1 VIGGDDDSV
10 SLWPDAAARRDAK
23 FLAAA
28 SGWCRQLLNSADRI
42 MTAPDQRVLITD
54 KLSAAG
60 LQILQDTPGI
70 EVVNRSGLSAE
81 EVREALREV
90 DGIVIRSGTRLTAE
104 ILDGQERLKVIV
116 RAGVGVDNVDLDA
129 ATRNGIVVMNT
140 PAGNTTSTAE
150 HAFAMMMSLS
160 RNIPQASARMHD
172 GGWDKKLFNG
182 SQLAGKTLAVIGL
195 GRIGITLAKRALA
208 FEMKVIGYDPFLSE
222 ERAREFGI
230 TLYREVDELI
240 DKCDFITVHTPL
252 TDETRGLINAERIER
267 MRPGVRI
274 INCARGG
281 IVDEADLVAG
291 VQSGKVAG
299 AALDVFV
306 EEPLAADSPLRSCE
320 SIVLTPHLGA
330 STAEAQEAVAIEAAD
345 IITAFLVNN
354 EVRHAIN
361 MAPISGPELEE
372 SRAYLALGYR
382 LGLLQSQL
390 LSQRFKSAGLQ
401 EAVIRYRGE
410 VAEKKTRLIT
420 AAYVAGLMSSGL
432 DEPANIIN
440 AETIARERGIKIT
453 ESSSRESGDFAS
465 LVSTKLIT
473 DNGEFDV
480 AGTIFGNQYL
490 RLVRIDGFPIEAY
503 LDGHLLIYRHLDKP
517 GLIGFIGT
525 VCGSH
530 GVNISDM
537 ALGRESSG
545 GEAVAVLNLDS
556 QPSAAVCEEIAG
568 HENVTGVEPVQLPE
582 RGAALPWLD
591 RRK

>member
-1 VIGGDDDSV
+1 
-10 SLWPDAAARRDAK
+10 
-23 FLAAA
+23 
-28 SGWCRQLLNSADRI
+28 
-42 MTAPDQRVLITD
+42 MTATNQRVLITD
-54 KLSAAG
+54 SLSEAG
-60 LQILQDTPGI
+60 LSILEETPGI
-70 EVVNRSGLSAE
+70 EVVNRSGLSPE
-81 EVREALREV
+81 EVRDALRDV

-116 RAGVGVDNVDLDA
+116 RAGVGVDNVDLEA

-160 RNIPQASARMHD
+160 RNIPQASARMHE
-172 GGWDKKLFNG
+172 GGWDKKLFKG

-195 GRIGITLAKRALA
+195 GRIGMTVAMRGLA
-208 FEMKVIGYDPFLSE
+208 FEMDVIGYDPFLSE
-222 ERAREFGI
+222 DRAREFGI
-230 TLYREVDELI
+230 TLYREVDDLI
-240 DKCDFITVHTPL
+240 DKCDFISVHTPL

-274 INCARGG
+274 VNCARGG
-281 IVDEADLVAG
+281 IIDENDIAAAVE
-291 VQSGKVAG
+291 SGKVAG

-306 EEPLAADSPLRSCE
+306 EEPLAADSPLRNCDG
-320 SIVLTPHLGA
+320 IVLTPHLGA
-330 STAEAQEAVAIEAAD
+330 STTEAQEAVAVEAAE

-361 MAPISGPELEE
+361 MAPISGKELEE
-372 SRAYLALGYR
+372 SKAYLALGYR

-390 LSQRFKSAGLQ
+390 LTQRFKSAGLK

-440 AETIARERGIKIT
+440 AESIARERGIQIT
-453 ESSSRESGDFAS
+453 ESSSREAGDFAS

-490 RLVRIDGFPIEAY
+490 RLVRLDGFPIEAY
-503 LDGHLLIYRHLDKP
+503 LDGNLLIFRHLDKP

-525 VCGSH
+525 VCGDR

-537 ALGRESSG
+537 ALGRESIG

-556 QPSAAVCEEIAG
+556 QPTVAVCEEISG
-568 HENVTGVEPVQLPE
+568 HDNVTGVELAQLPE
-582 RGAALPWLD
+582 RGASLPWLD
-591 RRK
+591 SQK